1 MSRSSG
7 RIQRGQE
14 HARQDCDYG
23 YSHKKLYK
31 GEFTDYPSE
40 TEDVRMWRIFYFHC
54 LSSLSVFCSFP
65 CPKKLTSII
74 IRHFREK
81 ATGEMEKY
89 IRNPDKNIR
98 YNAKCIFPLYF
109 PGRGGKSLIFDQGTE
124 VDSFLFLMVFLPFL
138 KTNPLVFSW
147 GITGDFGENP
157 VKLGVASES

>member
-1 MSRSSG
+1 MSRFSR

-14 HARQDCDYG
+14 HARQDCDDG
-23 YSHKKLYK
+23 YYNKELYN

-40 TEDVRMWRIFYFHC
+40 TEDVRMLRIFYSHC

-89 IRNPDKNIR
+89 IRNPDKNI
-98 YNAKCIFPLYF
+98 
-109 PGRGGKSLIFDQGTE
+109 
-124 VDSFLFLMVFLPFL
+124 
-138 KTNPLVFSW
+138 
-147 GITGDFGENP
+147 
-157 VKLGVASES
+157 

>member
-1 MSRSSG
+1 MSRFSR

-14 HARQDCDYG
+14 HAGEDSDDGNY
-23 YSHKKLYK
+23 HKELYE
-31 GEFTDYPSE
+31 GESAEFPSDAE
-40 TEDVRMWRIFYFHC
+40 GVRLSRMFCFHC

>member
-1 MSRSSG
+1 MGCFSSG
-7 RIQRGQE
+7 IQCWQE
-14 HARQDCDYG
+14 HAGKDCNDSNY
-23 YSHKKLYK
+23 YKELYE
-31 GEFTDYPSE
+31 GESAEFSSDAE
-40 TEDVRMWRIFYFHC
+40 GVRLSRMFCFHC
-54 LSSLSVFCSFP
+54 LSNLSVFCSFP

>member
-1 MSRSSG
+1 MGCFSRG
-7 RIQRGQE
+7 IQRWQE
-14 HARQDCDYG
+14 HAGKDCNDSNY
-23 YSHKKLYK
+23 HKELYE
-31 GEFTDYPSE
+31 GESAEFPSDAE
-40 TEDVRMWRIFYFHC
+40 GVRLSRMFCFHC
-54 LSSLSVFCSFP
+54 LSNLSVFCSFP